1 MTLYPQARVGD
12 SEGTV
17 FITLLHFVNHDAL
30 YEHHER
36 TAGGRQETKGHLVYR
51 NGKCVSFLM
60 IKQITMLA
68 LFFFS
73 WFITL
78 NIVSCTIQKDPVVYP
93 FCI

>member
-1 MTLYPQARVGD
+1 MTLYPQAGVGD

-60 IKQITMLA
+60 IKQITVLA
-68 LFFFS
+68 LFFS
-73 WFITL
+73 HGL
-78 NIVSCTIQKDPVVYP
+78 LH
-93 FCI
+93 